1 LASQKQMEAN
11 KRNAAKS
18 TGPRTTGGKARSR
31 MNAFRHGLST
41 PFTFDKNSDGQV
53 GRAEGPQGK
62 ISHEQQ
68 EIESHF
74 LLHRL
79 QLERVKILS
88 YERAGSQG
96 LAQLKLALRKVA
108 ALERYEGRIF
118 ASLKRSARKI
128 KGDSE

>member
-1 LASQKQMEAN
+1 LASEKQMEAN

-41 PFTFDKNSDGQV
+41 PFTFDKLSDSQSVKGM
-53 GRAEGPQGK
+53 G
-62 ISHEQQ
+62 SHNKQ
-68 EIESHF
+68 EIEAHS

-79 QLERVKILS
+79 QHERAKILS
-88 YERAGSQG
+88 CEPAGPEG

-108 ALERYEGRIF
+108 ALARYEGRVF
-118 ASLKRSARKI
+118 ASLKRSAWKI

>member
-1 LASQKQMEAN
+1 MASEKQMAAN

-31 MNAFRHGLST
+31 LNAFRHGLST
-41 PFTFDKNSDGQV
+41 PFTCDKIANGQSVKGEGSQNENSYG
-53 GRAEGPQGK
+53 
-62 ISHEQQ
+62 QQ
-68 EIESHF
+68 EIAAHL

-88 YERAGSQG
+88 YERAGSEG

-118 ASLKRSARKI
+118 AGRKRRAWKI
-128 KGDSE
+128 KGDSD